1 MINHSIILSITFY
14 SNWNKQYVNVIICKY
29 NPKLIKHVKEIKAK
43 IKQFM
48 LLMTILCSGRERE
61 REEIEFK
68 EVSSIINSFVL

>member
-14 SNWNKQYVNVIICKY
+14 SNWNKQYVSVIICKY